1 MQDITQVRILVG
13 KQFGISEADA
23 RTPANL
29 SPEERTRLLDYT
41 FAYVA
46 AHPGDFLPSQVAIAK
61 QHVDSWGTNT
71 PLLDASF
78 DWGMLAS
85 EMGSNVV
92 KAGEAVA
99 SVGQGVLNTFKLG
112 SWLLPVAAVVL
123 VGIYLWKAFK
133 K

>member
-1 MQDITQVRILVG
+1 MDTITKTRILVG

-23 RTPANL
+23 ITPANL
-29 SPEERTRLLDYT
+29 SPEDRTRLFDYT

-46 AHPGDFLPSQVAIAK
+46 QHPEQYEPRQVEIAK
-61 QHVDSWGTNT
+61 RHVAAWGTNT
-71 PLLDASF
+71 PLLDTSF
-78 DWGMLAS
+78 DWGLLAR
-85 EMGSNVV
+85 EVGENVL

-112 SWLLPVAAVVL
+112 SWLIPVAAVVL